1 MAIDIREYEA
11 RILAM
16 DAAEKR
22 DSTSMTAL
30 QTSLFDKM
38 LNQQMK
44 DALVH
49 GMGLNNVSLNDLT
62 QATGVY
68 SINVPDNPFS
78 KAQDRAFMSNV
89 AVDIIDAIES
99 MWREDIV
106 QLRDQLENER
116 RRKEMYDRLEMENE
130 IKRKFYEAESRR
142 LDSLMVEQ
150 QIIGKQFP
158 TVIFD
163 DYRKEVEEICK
174 PEPPKK
180 KGFPW
185 FFGNKR
191 RW

>member
-16 DAAEKR
+16 DAAKNR
-22 DSTSMTAL
+22 DYTSMTSM
-30 QTSLFDKM
+30 QRSLYNKM

-44 DALVH
+44 DALIY
-49 GMGLNNVSLNDLT
+49 GMDIQKLDLNGPALIS
-62 QATGVY
+62 GVF
-68 SINVPDNPFS
+68 STPVPDNPFS
-78 KAQDRAFMSNV
+78 KAQDRAFMSGI
-89 AVDIIDAIES
+89 AVEIHDAIES
-99 MWREDIV
+99 AWREDIV
-106 QLRDQLENER
+106 RLRDQLENER

-163 DYRKEVEEICK
+163 DYRKEVEEIYK

-185 FFGNKR
+185 LFGNKR